1 MGKTFF
7 LPISKKYA
15 FVFHFSKIF
24 FREIDSAESKN
35 KMIEEANIK
44 CFCTIL
50 REIDKFPIT
59 KAHPI
64 QNHFYVKMKFFSFF
78 LTKEN
83 LVFKLRN
90 GSLSLSLLNHN
101 FHLGKSKSVILMR
114 FD

>member
-7 LPISKKYA
+7 SPKSKRYA
-15 FVFHFSKIF
+15 FVFHFNKIF

-35 KMIEEANIK
+35 KMIEESNIK
-44 CFCTIL
+44 CFCTIF

-64 QNHFYVKMKFFSFF
+64 PNHFYVKMNLFF